1 MLSSGVV
8 CNRKI
13 SVTLICLWLRFYING
28 TLLDQFIKF
37 IKIISETIDN
47 SYLIDYIY
55 TCFQ

>member
-28 TLLDQFIKF
+28 TLLDQFIK
-37 IKIISETIDN
+37 IISETIDN
-47 SYLIDYIY
+47 GYLIDYIY